1 MWLLRLRVLEF
12 FTFFAT
18 SHDMVYS
25 FQTTLLGQ
33 SIYKAERFPS
43 QMSFTQNYRPCN
55 IADPQLEDITI
66 PICTTLQALLK
77 SIAACPHQTTQHTI
91 KKAHDTDNCITLDL
105 LKRSFQGH
113 LKI

>member
-1 MWLLRLRVLEF
+1 MWHLRLRVLE

-25 FQTTLLGQ
+25 FQST
-33 SIYKAERFPS
+33 YKAERFPG

-55 IADPQLEDITI
+55 IADPQLADITI

-77 SIAACPHQTTQHTI
+77 SRAVCPHQTTQHTI

-105 LKRSFQGH
+105 LKRSIQGH
-113 LKI
+113 LKL